1 MSDLKKGHSS
11 ADSQE
16 STHNNIC
23 DSIDDSRLN
32 TSTPA
37 FETVRRSG
45 GGEEEEKVCRIC
57 LEEDSPETMIA
68 PCLCKGGSKWVHRE
82 CLDEWRTNE
91 RDRAFSKCTECL
103 FEYHLQPVYQD
114 EEINLNCCCIPC
126 KPQQRRRALFYWMVS
141 RDACLG
147 IVLQQAI
154 VIFLAA
160 VVLAC
165 DTDHQLPNL
174 LLGMESFSENKLI
187 WVYYGFGWFAFFIG
201 LGLYGS
207 VVMCTNRCDVNRAI
221 PNLGPPSE
229 ADEEEG
235 PAPAAV
241 RTESIPNHQYSYT
254 SYQRTSNRNDGYHN
268 VSSSSCSSSTM
279 FYRRARRRHYH
290 RRHSYWRNDDYYYYY
305 PSYYYYP
312 MYVGN
317 DDSCCCCCCSNPVSH
332 HHGHCCGGSSSGCF
346 GTDCC
351 PGSIHSAIGASRGG
365 SFSGSRSSGSSS
377 SSNSGSNDAQHI
389 VLMILLV
396 VAIVLAIIGFF
407 VGVVIVVV
415 AAQRIVGRH
424 IYLLQK
430 RQLVHEFKVMDLQD
444 YDLDQ
449 PLPAAQTEETVGSG
463 IELREG
469 VGRHPPPSAPAMP
482 MEDVQ
487 YLKKL
492 GLMDG

>member
-1 MSDLKKGHSS
+1 MSN
-11 ADSQE
+11 Q
-16 STHNNIC
+16 NNVY
-23 DSIDDSRLN
+23 DSIDDSEFN
-32 TSTPA
+32 TSVPG
-37 FETVRRSG
+37 FERVRRG
-45 GGEEEEKVCRIC
+45 DEGEEDKVCRIC

-103 FEYHLQPVYQD
+103 FEYHLQPVYKD
-114 EEINLNCCCIPC
+114 EESDSNCCIPC
-126 KPQQRRRALFYWMVS
+126 KPQSRRQALFYWMVS

-147 IVLQQAI
+147 LVLQQII
-154 VIFLAA
+154 VIFLAT

-165 DTDHQLPNL
+165 DSDHQLPNL
-174 LLGMESFSENKLI
+174 LLGMESLSESKLI
-187 WVYYGFGWFAFFIG
+187 WVYYGFGWFVFFIA

-207 VVMCTNRCDVNRAI
+207 VVMCTNGCDVNRAI

-235 PAPAAV
+235 PAPATPV
-241 RTESIPNHQYSYT
+241 RRNSTASIPNQQYSYT
-254 SYQRTSNRNDGYHN
+254 SYQRRSNRNDGYYDAP
-268 VSSSSCSSSTM
+268 SSSCSSSTM

-290 RRHSYWRNDDYYYYY
+290 RRHSYWYNDHYYYY

-312 MYVGN
+312 IYVGN
-317 DDSCCCCCCSNPVSH
+317 DDSCCCCCCCNTVGH

-365 SFSGSRSSGSSS
+365 SFSGSRSSSS
-377 SSNSGSNDAQHI
+377 SSNGGSNDAQHI
-389 VLMILLV
+389 LLMILLV
-396 VAIVLAIIGFF
+396 VTIVLAIIGFF

-449 PLPAAQTEETVGSG
+449 PLQAAQTEETVGSG
-463 IELREG
+463 FEMREG
-469 VGRHPPPSAPAMP
+469 VARHPPPSAPAMP

-492 GLMDG
+492 GLMDR